1 MRTSKNGIEM
11 IKKFEGL
18 RLRAYKCPAGV
29 YTIGYGH
36 TGSIAPNMKISKET
50 AEKFLIDDLKKFE
63 NHVNEINVKYK
74 YRFNQNEFDSLVSF
88 AFNIGNIRQLTA
100 NGTRKKSVIAEKM
113 LLYNKAGGVT
123 LKGLV
128 NRRKAEHDLFVKK
141 NVSRET

>member
-1 MRTSKNGIEM
+1 MKTSKNGIEM
-11 IKKFEGL
+11 IKNFEGL

-36 TGSIAPNMKISKET
+36 TGSVAPNMKISEET

-113 LLYNKAGGVT
+113 LLYTKAGGVT

-128 NRRKAEHDLFVKK
+128 NRRKVEHDLFVKK

>member
-1 MRTSKNGIEM
+1 MKTSKNGIEM
-11 IKKFEGL
+11 IKKFEDL

-36 TGSIAPNMKISKET
+36 TGSVSPTMKISKET

-63 NHVNEINVKYK
+63 NHVNEYNVKYK
-74 YRFNQNEFDSLVSF
+74 YRFTQNEFDSLVSF
-88 AFNIGNIRQLTA
+88 AFNVGNIRQLTA

-113 LLYNKAGGVT
+113 LLYVKAGGVT

-128 NRRKAEHDLFVKK
+128 NRRKVEHDLFVKK

>member
-1 MRTSKNGIEM
+1 MKTSKNGIEM

-36 TGSIAPNMKISKET
+36 TGSVAPNMKISKET

-113 LLYNKAGGVT
+113 LLYVKAGGVT

>member
-36 TGSIAPNMKISKET
+36 TGSVAPNMKISKET

-63 NHVNEINVKYK
+63 NHVNEYNVKYK
-74 YRFNQNEFDSLVSF
+74 YRFTQNQFDALVSF
-88 AFNIGNIRQLTA
+88 AFNIGNIKQLTS
-100 NGTRKKSVIAEKM
+100 NGTRNKKTIAEKM
-113 LLYNKAGGVT
+113 LLYVKAGGVT

-128 NRRKAEHDLFVKK
+128 NRRKAEHDLFISK

>member
-1 MRTSKNGIEM
+1 MKTSKNGIEM

-36 TGSIAPNMKISKET
+36 TGSVSPNMKISKET

-63 NHVNEINVKYK
+63 NHVNEYDIKYK
-74 YRFNQNEFDSLVSF
+74 YRFNQNQFDALVSF
-88 AFNIGNIRQLTA
+88 AFNIGNIKQLTA
-100 NGTRKKSVIAEKM
+100 NGTRNKKTIAEKM

-128 NRRKAEHDLFVKK
+128 NRRQEEHDLFVKK

>member
-1 MRTSKNGIEM
+1 MKTSKNGIEM
-11 IKKFEGL
+11 IKSFEGL
-18 RLRAYKCPAGV
+18 KLRAYKCPAGV

-36 TGSIAPNMKISKET
+36 TGSVAPNMKISEET

-113 LLYNKAGGVT
+113 LLYTKAGGVT

>member
-1 MRTSKNGIEM
+1 MKTSKNGIEM
-11 IKKFEGL
+11 IKKFESL

-36 TGSIAPNMKISKET
+36 TGSVAPNMKISKET
-50 AEKFLIDDLKKFE
+50 AEKFLIDDLQKFE
-63 NHVNEINVKYK
+63 NHVNEINTKHK

-113 LLYNKAGGVT
+113 LLYTKAGGVT

>member
-1 MRTSKNGIEM
+1 MKTSKNGIEM

-36 TGSIAPNMKISKET
+36 TGSVAPNMKISKET

>member
-1 MRTSKNGIEM
+1 MKTSKQGIEM
-11 IKKFEGL
+11 IKNFEGL
-18 RLRAYKCPAGV
+18 RLRAYKCPDGV

-36 TGSIAPNMKISKET
+36 TGSVAPNMKISKET
-50 AEKFLIDDLKKFE
+50 AEKFLIDDLRKFE

-113 LLYNKAGGVT
+113 LLYTKAGGVT

-141 NVSRET
+141 KCFT

>member
-1 MRTSKNGIEM
+1 MKTSKNGIEM
-11 IKKFEGL
+11 IKNFEGL

-36 TGSIAPNMKISKET
+36 TGSVAPNMKISKET

-63 NHVNEINVKYK
+63 NHVNEMNVKYK

>member
-1 MRTSKNGIEM
+1 MKTSKNGIEM
-11 IKKFEGL
+11 IKNFEGL

-36 TGSIAPNMKISKET
+36 TGSVSPTMKISKET

-63 NHVNEINVKYK
+63 NHVNEYNVKYK
-74 YRFNQNEFDSLVSF
+74 YRFTQNEFDSLVSF

-113 LLYNKAGGVT
+113 LLYVKAGGVT

>member
-1 MRTSKNGIEM
+1 MKTSKNGIEM

-29 YTIGYGH
+29 WTIGYGH
-36 TGSIAPNMKISKET
+36 TGSVAPNMKISKET

-63 NHVNEINVKYK
+63 NHVNEMNVKYK

-113 LLYNKAGGVT
+113 LLYVKAGGVT

>member
-1 MRTSKNGIEM
+1 MKTSKNGIEM

-36 TGSIAPNMKISKET
+36 TGSVAPNMKISKET

-113 LLYNKAGGVT
+113 LLYTKAGGVT